1 MNSTINKKVK
11 LISLGHIDYQ
21 KAWKKQEK
29 IFNKII
35 NVKIQNRKDNSQI
48 PTENYI
54 LVWSPPHVYTLGKSG
69 NEKHLLINKKIIKEK
84 KLEYYKINRGG
95 DITYHGPGQIV
106 IYPILDLE
114 NFFTDIHLYLRK
126 LEEATIRTL
135 KYFNID
141 AGRINKL
148 TGVWVDTESSN
159 PKKIC
164 AMGVKCSR
172 WVTMHGLALNISTD
186 LSYFNNIVPCG
197 INDKAVTSIEK
208 ETNKKISIDIVK
220 NEIVNN
226 LSKVFE
232 FELINK

>member
-1 MNSTINKKVK
+1 LNSTINKKVK

-54 LVWSPPHVYTLGKSG
+54 LVCSHPHVYTLGKSG

>member
-54 LVWSPPHVYTLGKSG
+54 LVCSHPHVYTLGKSG
-69 NEKHLLINKKIIKEK
+69 NEKHLLINTKIIKEK

-114 NFFTDIHLYLRK
+114 NF
-126 LEEATIRTL
+126 
-135 KYFNID
+135 
-141 AGRINKL
+141 
-148 TGVWVDTESSN
+148 
-159 PKKIC
+159 
-164 AMGVKCSR
+164 
-172 WVTMHGLALNISTD
+172 
-186 LSYFNNIVPCG
+186 
-197 INDKAVTSIEK
+197 
-208 ETNKKISIDIVK
+208 
-220 NEIVNN
+220 
-226 LSKVFE
+226 
-232 FELINK
+232 

>member
-1 MNSTINKKVK
+1 M
-11 LISLGHIDYQ
+11 
-21 KAWKKQEK
+21 
-29 IFNKII
+29 
-35 NVKIQNRKDNSQI
+35 
-48 PTENYI
+48 
-54 LVWSPPHVYTLGKSG
+54 
-69 NEKHLLINKKIIKEK
+69 
-84 KLEYYKINRGG
+84 
-95 DITYHGPGQIV
+95 
-106 IYPILDLE
+106 
-114 NFFTDIHLYLRK
+114 
-126 LEEATIRTL
+126 
-135 KYFNID
+135 
-141 AGRINKL
+141 

>member
-54 LVWSPPHVYTLGKSG
+54 LVCSHPHVYTLGKRG